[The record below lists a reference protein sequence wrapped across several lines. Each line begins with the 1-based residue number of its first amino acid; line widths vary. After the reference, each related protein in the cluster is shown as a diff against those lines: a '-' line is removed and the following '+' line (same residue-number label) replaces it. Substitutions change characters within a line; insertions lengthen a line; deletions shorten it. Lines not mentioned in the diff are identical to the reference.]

1 VLSRIHRRRGPV
13 SRLVVAV
20 LTAGSVAAVSATDLF
35 DTVEAHRG
43 HDVKTFSEPLAAF
56 APQVPLSAVPCVDG
70 RAGEFECDGF
80 DLASY
85 TPAAVVAPTTRFST
99 PRMSDVWGWVDEET
113 GDEYAI
119 VGQRTSAGFFRVTD
133 PENVEYLGHVEG
145 EPGLQQVWYDIK
157 VYEDHA
163 FIVSESN
170 PAGMKVFDLT
180 RLRGLDA
187 DKDRVFEEDFY
198 YPLSIASHNIAINE
212 DTGFAYI
219 VGGNT
224 GLVVPDQCRAGLHM
238 VDISTPKLPTFA
250 GCYLTAG
257 GAGTA
262 AGVAGARG
270 PLEGITS
277 AYVHDTHCVVYDG
290 PDTEHTGSE
299 ICINSSET
307 FVDVVDVSDKTLPTQ
322 LGRVSYDTV
331 RFTHQGWLSED
342 HRFFFLGDEADES
355 RGAVSATTTYVFDLA
370 DLDDPKLIGP
380 YTAAF
385 NAIDHNM
392 YVRDGLLFQSN
403 YEAGLRVLD
412 TAPLYDEDD
421 ARLLEEIAFF
431 DVYPIATRPQ
441 FNGTWSNYPYFPSGN
456 IAVSTYDG
464 LFMLTPSEDA
474 HEKLLD
480 TLLPASGTD

>member
-1 VLSRIHRRRGPV
+1 MLSRLVRRRGAL
-13 SRLVVAV
+13 SRAAIAALTVA
-20 LTAGSVAAVSATDLF
+20 SVAAVSATDLLGTP
-35 DTVEAHRG
+35 DGHRG
-43 HDVKTFSEPLAAF
+43 HAVKDFSAPLASF
-56 APQVPLSAVPCVDG
+56 APQKPLSDIPCVDG
-70 RAGEFECDGF
+70 RADAFECDGF

-85 TPAAVVAPTTRFST
+85 VPAATVAPTTRFST
-99 PRMSDVWGWVDEET
+99 PRMSDVWGWVDEAT
-113 GDEYAI
+113 GDEYVI

-133 PENVEYLGHVEG
+133 PTAPEYLGHVEG

-157 VYEDHA
+157 VYDDHA

-180 RLRGLDA
+180 RLRDLDA
-187 DKDRVFEEDFY
+187 DKDRVLAEDFY
-198 YPLSIASHNIAINE
+198 YPLTVAAHNIAINE

-224 GLVVPDQCRAGLHM
+224 GLVVPDQCRSGLHM
-238 VDISTPKLPTFA
+238 VDISTPKLPVFA
-250 GCYLTAG
+250 GCYLADG

-270 PLEGITS
+270 PLRGVTG

-290 PDTEHTGSE
+290 PDEEHRGSE

-307 FVDVVDVSDKTLPTQ
+307 FVDVVDVSDKALPTQ
-322 LGRVSYDTV
+322 LGSVAYDTA
-331 RFTHQGWLSED
+331 RYTHQGWLSED

-355 RGAVSATTTYVFDLA
+355 RGAVQGTTTYVFDLA
-370 DLDDPKLIGP
+370 DLDDPKLVGP

-392 YVRDGLLFQSN
+392 YVRGELLFQSN

-431 DVYPIATRPQ
+431 DIYPIDTSPN

-456 IAVSTYDG
+456 VAVSTYDG
-464 LFMLTPSEDA
+464 LFMLTPSADA
-474 HEKLLD
+474 PEKLLD
-480 TLLPASGTD
+480 TLLADAATD